1 MNITPLLH
9 KILSACSVS
18 SIARDVQRSASGVVD
33 KVDARANRQ
42 EKVEVVEVPIARQ
55 PVYRRVPF
63 CIGNGDISTKL
74 LHKRFNDAPVAIAC
88 SEMQCS
94 PTGRVLFVDI
104 SPKTDEVA

>member
-63 CIGNGDISTKL
+63 PQP
-74 LHKRFNDAPVAIAC
+74 PVSCPARQLAH
-88 SEMQCS
+88 Q
-94 PTGRVLFVDI
+94 R
-104 SPKTDEVA
+104 